1 VISAFIVQ
9 TAVHE
14 TAWLEFFRQSG
25 VQPHIV
31 VYEDLVD
38 RYEETAK
45 EILDYLGF
53 PYPDRL
59 SFGPRKMKRQS
70 DALTEEWLQRT
81 LAPHVSS
88 EEM

>member
-1 VISAFIVQ
+1 MIF
-9 TAVHE
+9 
-14 TAWLEFFRQSG
+14 
-25 VQPHIV
+25 
-31 VYEDLVD
+31 EDLVD

-45 EILDYLGF
+45 EILDYLGV

-70 DALTEEWLQRT
+70 DALTEEWLREY
-81 LAPHVSS
+81 LATHIGS